1 MKSNLPLIIFGVF
14 ILLSSIVF
22 IALRNREEKTEN
34 ETNDTQED
42 EKSDSE
48 EDGERT

>member
-22 IALRNREEKTEN
+22 IALRNRDDKTEN

-48 EDGERT
+48 EEGERT